1 MNIKKKEKNCV
12 CGQCHKRKNKY
23 RNIYTV
29 TICGYHFQLCTEC
42 LLTFSGLIKDQ
53 CSREFGH
60 REPNEEDIRL
70 EEKLKILFNKKVNSD
85 WNEDCEEELKNLS
98 FETMSN
104 CNKVMYKSIVNW

>member
-42 LLTFSGLIKDQ
+42 LLTFSGL
-53 CSREFGH
+53 
-60 REPNEEDIRL
+60 
-70 EEKLKILFNKKVNSD
+70 FNKKVNSD

-98 FETMSN
+98 FEAMSN